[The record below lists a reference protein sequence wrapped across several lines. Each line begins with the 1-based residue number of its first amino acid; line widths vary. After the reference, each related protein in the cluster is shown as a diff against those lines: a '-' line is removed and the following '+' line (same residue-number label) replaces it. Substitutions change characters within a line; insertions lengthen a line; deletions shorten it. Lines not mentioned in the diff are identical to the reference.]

1 MANWVVDK
9 GLDVLFA
16 QINAAAPGR
25 SKASD
30 GSIGDAAHQATESEH
45 NPEHPAPPG
54 NPDNQVDAGDFT
66 HDPAHGAD
74 MGMVSEAIRR
84 SHDPRVAY
92 VIFNRRIYS
101 GNPGP
106 APWTWRTYTGSN
118 PHTKHMHVSVLDL
131 THDQTQPWQIGID
144 MTTPTPQLPTGFNT
158 NVQQLFG
165 RMGALFGDQP
175 TVGWSDAPKPQEPNL
190 LKVQLD
196 RMEALI
202 TNPATSD
209 VAALV
214 AALKDPSVVATIA
227 LVVADVIAAGAA
239 AVRARELNR

>member
-9 GLDVLFA
+9 GLDVLLA

-30 GSIGDAAHQATESEH
+30 GSIGDPAHQATESDH

-54 NPDNQVDAGDFT
+54 NPDYQVDARDFT

-92 VIFNRRIYS
+92 VIFSRRIYS

-106 APWTWRTYTGSN
+106 APWTWRTYTGSD
-118 PHTKHMHVSVLDL
+118 PHTNHMHVSVLDL

-144 MTTPTPQLPTGFNT
+144 MTTPTGPQLPTGFNT

-165 RMGALFGDQP
+165 RVGALFGNQA
-175 TVGWSDAPKPQEPNL
+175 TVGWPDAPRPAEPNL
-190 LKVQLD
+190 LKAQLD
-196 RMEALI
+196 RIEAKLDVL
-202 TNPATSD
+202 ATKPVID
-209 VAALV
+209 GPTVRAALADAGLPELV
-214 AALKDPSVVATIA
+214 AEAVARIIGRALLD
-227 LVVADVIAAGAA
+227 
-239 AVRARELNR
+239 E